1 VTQRRMRSVGVPF
14 SFLQQR
20 ELRDDMQQQYSSR
33 NQSVVFFNGSVN
45 GFFARE
51 PAHYC
56 TFSGVFTLHGAA
68 EMNVLSGQIASRT
81 KAETQANQT
90 NLCQNKI

>member
-1 VTQRRMRSVGVPF
+1 MRSGGVPF

-20 ELRDDMQQQYSSR
+20 KLRDDVQQQYSSS

-51 PAHYC
+51 PAH
-56 TFSGVFTLHGAA
+56 
-68 EMNVLSGQIASRT
+68 
-81 KAETQANQT
+81 
-90 NLCQNKI
+90 